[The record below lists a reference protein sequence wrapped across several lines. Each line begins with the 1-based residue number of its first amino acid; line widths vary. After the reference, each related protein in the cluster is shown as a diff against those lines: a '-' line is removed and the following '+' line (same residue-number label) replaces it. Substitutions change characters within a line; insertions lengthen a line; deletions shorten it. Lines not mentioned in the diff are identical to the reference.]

1 MLGRLLIA
9 TVAVFLVLAIPGL
22 VLRLVRGQPGT

>member
-22 VLRLVRGQPGT
+22 VLRMVRGRVDG

>member
-1 MLGRLLIA
+1 MLSRLLIA

-22 VLRLVRGQPGT
+22 ALRLRRRV

>member
-9 TVAVFLVLAIPGL
+9 TVVVFLALAIPGL
-22 VLRLVRGQPGT
+22 VLRMARNP

>member
-9 TVAVFLVLAIPGL
+9 TVAVFVVLAIPGL
-22 VLRLVRGQPGT
+22 VLRMVRGRTDG

>member
-9 TVAVFLVLAIPGL
+9 TVAVYLVFAIPGL
-22 VLRLVRGQPGT
+22 VLRLVRGTSS

>member
-9 TVAVFLVLAIPGL
+9 TVVVFLVLAIPGL
-22 VLRLVRGQPGT
+22 VLRLRRMA